1 MSDTDG
7 FIEEVTEEVRRDKM
21 FDLYRRYGW
30 IAVVAVLLL
39 VGVAASNEW
48 QRAQAR
54 TDSEA
59 LGDALVAALELDSA
73 SDRSAALQKI
83 SVVTADGEAIV
94 RLLTAAELVSEDR
107 RQDAL
112 AVLNSI
118 DENPDVQ
125 TIYRQIAE
133 FKALVISAKI
143 HDSEDRRQ
151 GFKSLI
157 DSGSVLRLLCEEQLA
172 LIEIDAGERD
182 AALMRL
188 QTLLQDSE
196 VTPGMRRRVSQIITA
211 LGATPG
217 AAQTDG

>member
-133 FKALVISAKI
+133 FKALVISAEI

>member
-157 DSGSVLRLLCEEQLA
+157 DSGSALRLLCEEQLA